1 MNQNGQTVA
10 LKELICSRIF
20 SSIVSPSF
28 GSLLY
33 SLCFVPVCF
42 LPAVALFGK
51 RIYIK
56 VQRGD
61 LDMADATS
69 PQTLTRPSPRL
80 VSLDVV
86 RGLTV
91 AFMILVNNNG
101 SERLAYWPLKHA
113 DWNGWTPT
121 DLVFPTFLL
130 LVGIA
135 IVFSTASR
143 MARGETTNVLLLHT
157 IRRAAIL
164 FCLGILIHGF
174 PHYPLVTLRIYGVLQ
189 RIAVCYL
196 VASVLYL
203 WDRRVVTLVSVSAA
217 CLLGYW
223 ILMRWVPVPGFGMPG
238 RDIPFLDKDLNWVSV
253 VDRRLFPGRLLED
266 TRDPLGLI
274 STIPA
279 VATCLLGV
287 LTGLWLRTQ
296 KGMTAKVS
304 GLLAGAAA
312 GLALGGF
319 WGIWFPIN
327 KRLWTSSYVLF
338 AAGWTLLVLATC
350 YFVVEIRK
358 HGGGWTYPWKVFG
371 SNAIFTYAFAE
382 LLSTV
387 LEVIPIG
394 PNGQAVTLKD
404 WVYAR
409 IFSPIVSPAFG
420 SLLYSLCYVLVCF
433 LPAVLLFRKRI
444 FLKI

>member
-1 MNQNGQTVA
+1 MASG
-10 LKELICSRIF
+10 
-20 SSIVSPSF
+20 SSTQMLTKPS
-28 GSLLY
+28 
-33 SLCFVPVCF
+33 
-42 LPAVALFGK
+42 
-51 RIYIK
+51 
-56 VQRGD
+56 Q
-61 LDMADATS
+61 
-69 PQTLTRPSPRL
+69 RL
-80 VSLDVV
+80 VFLDVV
-86 RGLTV
+86 RGLTI

-121 DLVFPTFLL
+121 DLVFPTFLF

-143 MARGETTNVLLLHT
+143 MARGEAKSVLLMHAF
-157 IRRAAIL
+157 RRAAIL
-164 FCLGILIHGF
+164 FALGILIHGF
-174 PHYPLVTLRIYGVLQ
+174 PHYPLATLRIYGVLQ

-196 VASVLYL
+196 LASTLYL
-203 WDRRVVTLVSVSAA
+203 WDRRVVTLVSVAAA

-223 ILMRWVPVPGFGMPG
+223 VLMRWVPIPGFGMPG
-238 RDIPFLDKDLNWVSV
+238 RDIPFLDKEINWVSV
-253 VDRRLFPGRLLED
+253 VDRRIFPGRLLEN

-287 LTGLWLRTQ
+287 LAGLWLRTQ
-296 KGMTAKVS
+296 RGMAEKAL
-304 GLLAGAAA
+304 GLLAGAMA

-319 WGIWFPIN
+319 WGISFPIN

-338 AAGWTLLVLATC
+338 AAGWTLLVLAIS
-350 YFVVEIRK
+350 YFVIEMRK
-358 HGGGWTYPWKVFG
+358 QGGQWTYPWKVFG

-387 LEVIPIG
+387 LDIIHVG
-394 PNGQAVTLKD
+394 ANGQALTVKD
-404 WVYAR
+404 WIYTRV
-409 IFSPIVSPAFG
+409 FSPIVNPSFG

-433 LPAVLLFRKRI
+433 VPAVLLYRNRI

>member
-1 MNQNGQTVA
+1 
-10 LKELICSRIF
+10 
-20 SSIVSPSF
+20 
-28 GSLLY
+28 
-33 SLCFVPVCF
+33 
-42 LPAVALFGK
+42 
-51 RIYIK
+51 
-56 VQRGD
+56 
-61 LDMADATS
+61 MADGSTA
-69 PQTLTRPSPRL
+69 QTLTKPSQRL
-80 VSLDVV
+80 VFLDVV

-130 LVGIA
+130 LVGIT

-143 MARGETTNVLLLHT
+143 IDRGEAKRVLLMHT
-157 IRRAAIL
+157 FRRAAIL
-164 FCLGILIHGF
+164 FALGILIHGF
-174 PHYPLVTLRIYGVLQ
+174 PHYPLATLRIYGVLQ
-189 RIAVCYL
+189 RIAICYL
-196 VASVLYL
+196 ATSILYL
-203 WDRRVVTLVSVSAA
+203 WDRRVATLVSVTAA

-223 ILMRWVPVPGFGMPG
+223 ILMRWVPIPGFGMPG
-238 RDIPFLDKDLNWVSV
+238 RDFPFMDKDINWVSV
-253 VDRRLFPGRLLED
+253 VDRRLFPGRLLEN

-274 STIPA
+274 SAIPA

-296 KGMTAKVS
+296 KGMMAKAAGMLS
-304 GLLAGAAA
+304 GAFA
-312 GLALGGF
+312 GLAVGCL

-338 AAGWTLLVLATC
+338 AAGWTLLILAVC
-350 YFVVEIRK
+350 YVVIEIRK
-358 HGGGWTYPWKVFG
+358 HAGAWTYPWKVFG

-387 LEVIPIG
+387 LEIIPVG
-394 PNGQAVTLKD
+394 HNGQTIPLKELI
-404 WVYAR
+404 YTR
-409 IFSPIVSPAFG
+409 IFAPIVSPAFG

-433 LPAVLLFRKRI
+433 VPAVLLFRKRI
-444 FLKI
+444 FIKI